1 MHSMP
6 AMLTVL
12 FCAQDN
18 EADEGFYDKR
28 WYSLES
34 LEAAIDDSTLT
45 SMLED
50 YEILCERSRMQYMC
64 YFAEARASAVEATG
78 GETVEATV
86 GETSTEVGESQ
97 II

>member
-1 MHSMP
+1 MCMHSMP

-12 FCAQDN
+12 FRAQDN
-18 EADEGFYDKR
+18 KADEGFYDKR

-50 YEILCERSRMQYMC
+50 YEILSERSRMEYMQF
-64 YFAEARASAVEATG
+64 FAEARAS
-78 GETVEATV
+78 TVEATV
-86 GETSTEVGESQ
+86 GETAAANTEAGESQ

>member
-1 MHSMP
+1 MCMHSMP

-34 LEAAIDDSTLT
+34 LEAAIDEPTLT

-50 YEILCERSRMQYMC
+50 YEIP
-64 YFAEARASAVEATG
+64 
-78 GETVEATV
+78 
-86 GETSTEVGESQ
+86 
-97 II
+97 

>member
-1 MHSMP
+1 MP

-28 WYSLES
+28 WYSLEC
-34 LEAAIDDSTLT
+34 LEAAIDEPTLS

-50 YEILCERSRMQYMC
+50 YEILSERSRMEYIQY
-64 YFAEARASAVEATG
+64 YAEVRASTVEATV

-86 GETSTEVGESQ
+86 GETSTEAGESQ